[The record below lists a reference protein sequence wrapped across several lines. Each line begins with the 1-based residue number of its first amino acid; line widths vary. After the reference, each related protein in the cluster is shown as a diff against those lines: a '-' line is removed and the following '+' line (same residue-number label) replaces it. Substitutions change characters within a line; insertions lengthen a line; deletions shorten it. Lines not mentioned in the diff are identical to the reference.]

1 MIPDLERLVQLQ
13 RAETDHRKVLAELA
27 RIPEQKAEFSAQL
40 AAERARLD
48 AAREQLAAS
57 QKSRRDQ
64 EARVQDLETKRSKY
78 KGQLM
83 EVKTNKEYTAMLH
96 EIEGVEKEIR
106 TLEDQVLVDM
116 EQAESFAAAVK
127 NEEREFK
134 AVEERQR
141 AEVKV
146 LDERS
151 KALEAQAATLKAER
165 DRVAATVNEDLLARF
180 ERVAKR
186 RGSAVAE
193 AKDGACQECHVK
205 LRLQMYSELKRND
218 AITEC
223 PACNRILYYDAT
235 PVSVPEP

>member
-13 RAETDHRKVLAELA
+13 HAETEHRKVQSELA
-27 RIPEQKAEFSAQL
+27 RIPEQKAELAGQL
-40 AAERARLD
+40 TADRARLE
-48 AAREQLAAS
+48 AAREKLTSS

-64 EARVQDLETKRSKY
+64 ESRVQDLETKRSKY

-106 TLEDQVLVDM
+106 LLEDQVLVDM
-116 EQAESFAAAVK
+116 EQAEAFATALK
-127 NEEREFK
+127 NEERDFK
-134 AVEERQR
+134 AIEERQR
-141 AEVKV
+141 GEVKV
-146 LDERS
+146 LDERA
-151 KALEAQAATLKAER
+151 KVLEVEAAKLKAER
-165 DRVAATVNEDLLARF
+165 DKVAATLDEDLLARF

-235 PVSVPEP
+235 PVSAPEP

>member
-13 RAETDHRKVLAELA
+13 HAETEHRKVQSELA
-27 RIPEQKAEFSAQL
+27 RIPEQKAEL
-40 AAERARLD
+40 AAHLTADRARLE
-48 AAREQLAAS
+48 AAREQLTSS

-64 EARVQDLETKRSKY
+64 ESRVQDLETKRSKY

-106 TLEDQVLVDM
+106 LLEDQILVDM
-116 EQAESFAAAVK
+116 EQAEAFATALK

-134 AVEERQR
+134 AIEERQR
-141 AEVKV
+141 GEVKV
-146 LDERS
+146 LDERA
-151 KALEAQAATLKAER
+151 KVLEVEAAKLKTERDKVAATL
-165 DRVAATVNEDLLARF
+165 DEDLLARF

-235 PVSVPEP
+235 PVSAPEP